1 MVYDRTKRIG
11 EVLMKTYITTQTALR
26 KVGNFNVPLYLIV
39 HLLNSKKLLIDT
51 KLQQKESESWSKYR
65 EGKVSCGSQERN
77 LCPFLRYRR
86 YIGVLGG

>member
-11 EVLMKTYITTQTALR
+11 EVLMKTYITTQT
-26 KVGNFNVPLYLIV
+26 VGNFNVPLYLIV

-65 EGKVSCGSQERN
+65 VGKVSCGSQERN

-86 YIGVLGG
+86 YIGVGG

>member
-11 EVLMKTYITTQTALR
+11 EVLMKTYITTQTVLR
-26 KVGNFNVPLYLIV
+26 KVGNFYVPLYLIV

-65 EGKVSCGSQERN
+65 VGKVSCGSQERN

-86 YIGVLGG
+86 YIGVGG